1 MKVKYLSKSI
11 SLIFPLYKDER
22 SVKKMILNSLKILK
36 KVAKNYEIIAID
48 DGCPEKSGKIAEK
61 YSKKIQKLEFFFTK
75 KI

>member
-36 KVAKNYEIIAID
+36 KVAKNY
-48 DGCPEKSGKIAEK
+48 
-61 YSKKIQKLEFFFTK
+61 
-75 KI
+75 